1 QSNRTYDLV
10 WRETMAELNEQ
21 VHIEDNTLDVAE
33 GNEPP
38 PPPPQATIMEAF
50 QHFACLYIKYV
61 QIFKRL
67 ETCYDA
73 MVHPQKRIDVKMVLE
88 LVIRRVLELK
98 HELVKWNPPNVDV
111 RFPPPAP
118 EQAFPW
124 DYVNLDDIL
133 VDLKL
138 SPDTLDIAVPR

>member
-1 QSNRTYDLV
+1 
-10 WRETMAELNEQ
+10 
-21 VHIEDNTLDVAE
+21 
-33 GNEPP
+33 
-38 PPPPQATIMEAF
+38 
-50 QHFACLYIKYV
+50 
-61 QIFKRL
+61 
-67 ETCYDA
+67 
-73 MVHPQKRIDVKMVLE
+73 MVLE

-118 EQAFPW
+118 AQPFPW

-138 SPDTLDIAVPR
+138 SPDTLDVAVPRREETIIHKECWSVVRAGQHILGIRVDSSVCRPRKRM

>member
-1 QSNRTYDLV
+1 MHYDSVSLYLGLA
-10 WRETMAELNEQ
+10 WL
-21 VHIEDNTLDVAE
+21 
-33 GNEPP
+33 
-38 PPPPQATIMEAF
+38 
-50 QHFACLYIKYV
+50 CLAPSDPSFPWERAALR
-61 QIFKRL
+61 Q
-67 ETCYDA
+67 
-73 MVHPQKRIDVKMVLE
+73 MVLE

-118 EQAFPW
+118 AQPFPW

-138 SPDTLDIAVPR
+138 SPDTLDVAVPRREENVIYNSAGLSCERGSIFSVLV

>member
-1 QSNRTYDLV
+1 
-10 WRETMAELNEQ
+10 
-21 VHIEDNTLDVAE
+21 
-33 GNEPP
+33 
-38 PPPPQATIMEAF
+38 
-50 QHFACLYIKYV
+50 
-61 QIFKRL
+61 
-67 ETCYDA
+67 
-73 MVHPQKRIDVKMVLE
+73 MVLE

-98 HELVKWNPPNVDV
+98 HELVKWNPPNADM

-138 SPDTLDIAVPR
+138 SPDTLDVAVPRQELRGEGGEADSRGQRVLRFWGWVGTQSQAL

>member
-1 QSNRTYDLV
+1 MLLTHKFGN
-10 WRETMAELNEQ
+10 
-21 VHIEDNTLDVAE
+21 DNVIA
-33 GNEPP
+33 
-38 PPPPQATIMEAF
+38 
-50 QHFACLYIKYV
+50 V
-61 QIFKRL
+61 Q
-67 ETCYDA
+67 
-73 MVHPQKRIDVKMVLE
+73 MVLE

-138 SPDTLDIAVPR
+138 SPDTLDVAVPRQE

>member
-1 QSNRTYDLV
+1 MIQTK
-10 WRETMAELNEQ
+10 LNEPNSLQ
-21 VHIEDNTLDVAE
+21 LEIDDLLQWLISTGFCVFTLC
-33 GNEPP
+33 
-38 PPPPQATIMEAF
+38 ATR
-50 QHFACLYIKYV
+50 Q
-61 QIFKRL
+61 
-67 ETCYDA
+67 
-73 MVHPQKRIDVKMVLE
+73 MVLE

-111 RFPPPAP
+111 RLPPPAP
-118 EQAFPW
+118 EEAFPW

>member
-1 QSNRTYDLV
+1 
-10 WRETMAELNEQ
+10 
-21 VHIEDNTLDVAE
+21 
-33 GNEPP
+33 
-38 PPPPQATIMEAF
+38 
-50 QHFACLYIKYV
+50 
-61 QIFKRL
+61 
-67 ETCYDA
+67 
-73 MVHPQKRIDVKMVLE
+73 MVLE

-138 SPDTLDIAVPR
+138 SPDTLDIAVPRQESVGIMSATKRKAGRGGRHRWKDKADADRLAGRQRSRRAQKIGRER

>member
-1 QSNRTYDLV
+1 MVN
-10 WRETMAELNEQ
+10 
-21 VHIEDNTLDVAE
+21 DNAI
-33 GNEPP
+33 G
-38 PPPPQATIMEAF
+38 
-50 QHFACLYIKYV
+50 V
-61 QIFKRL
+61 Q
-67 ETCYDA
+67 
-73 MVHPQKRIDVKMVLE
+73 MVLE

-138 SPDTLDIAVPR
+138 SPDTLDVAVPRQEQTNGRGPEGGVAKERG

>member
-1 QSNRTYDLV
+1 
-10 WRETMAELNEQ
+10 
-21 VHIEDNTLDVAE
+21 
-33 GNEPP
+33 
-38 PPPPQATIMEAF
+38 
-50 QHFACLYIKYV
+50 
-61 QIFKRL
+61 
-67 ETCYDA
+67 
-73 MVHPQKRIDVKMVLE
+73 MVLE

-138 SPDTLDIAVPR
+138 SPDTLDIAVPRYDPDKGGEARLREIERREGGGVLKKREYPQKRE

>member
-1 QSNRTYDLV
+1 
-10 WRETMAELNEQ
+10 
-21 VHIEDNTLDVAE
+21 
-33 GNEPP
+33 
-38 PPPPQATIMEAF
+38 
-50 QHFACLYIKYV
+50 
-61 QIFKRL
+61 
-67 ETCYDA
+67 
-73 MVHPQKRIDVKMVLE
+73 MVLE

-138 SPDTLDIAVPR
+138 SPDTLDVAVPRQEQTAGGWGERQRRRKGRGYKR

>member
-1 QSNRTYDLV
+1 
-10 WRETMAELNEQ
+10 
-21 VHIEDNTLDVAE
+21 
-33 GNEPP
+33 
-38 PPPPQATIMEAF
+38 
-50 QHFACLYIKYV
+50 
-61 QIFKRL
+61 
-67 ETCYDA
+67 
-73 MVHPQKRIDVKMVLE
+73 MVFTQMVLE

-138 SPDTLDIAVPR
+138 SPDTLDIAVPRYNLAREEAMEPREREGWLRKKSSPSPSAT

>member
-1 QSNRTYDLV
+1 
-10 WRETMAELNEQ
+10 
-21 VHIEDNTLDVAE
+21 
-33 GNEPP
+33 
-38 PPPPQATIMEAF
+38 
-50 QHFACLYIKYV
+50 
-61 QIFKRL
+61 
-67 ETCYDA
+67 
-73 MVHPQKRIDVKMVLE
+73 MVLE

-138 SPDTLDIAVPR
+138 SPDTLDIAVPRQETEKCRTGTTSSGKRKTQTPEQEVENKTR

>member
-1 QSNRTYDLV
+1 
-10 WRETMAELNEQ
+10 
-21 VHIEDNTLDVAE
+21 
-33 GNEPP
+33 
-38 PPPPQATIMEAF
+38 
-50 QHFACLYIKYV
+50 
-61 QIFKRL
+61 
-67 ETCYDA
+67 
-73 MVHPQKRIDVKMVLE
+73 MVLE

-118 EQAFPW
+118 AQPFPW

-138 SPDTLDIAVPR
+138 SPDTLDVAVPRREEQFCKNLKKYVSCIVVALSQSVDTQI

>member
-1 QSNRTYDLV
+1 MRAVLP
-10 WRETMAELNEQ
+10 ACF
-21 VHIEDNTLDVAE
+21 VHTHTHAWPAILPLPRAH
-33 GNEPP
+33 
-38 PPPPQATIMEAF
+38 AF
-50 QHFACLYIKYV
+50 AQ
-61 QIFKRL
+61 
-67 ETCYDA
+67 
-73 MVHPQKRIDVKMVLE
+73 MVLE